1 MLENTAE
8 AASMSYEH
16 KWDSYSKAQ
25 REQVTRTALQQGDV
39 ETLAQLTDHN
49 LLMFGR
55 GGAHTS
61 EHTRRGYRTGVRRY
75 LAYALPL
82 GWERLTQYDT
92 DLTIGY
98 IRRLEREG
106 VSPGTIN
113 SRRSAA
119 RALYRALRWAGV
131 LHADPFADTPRAKDA
146 SERWTKR
153 EAYSREDI
161 DALLEVADEY
171 EHLLILL
178 GSHGGLRMSELV
190 SLTWDQVDL
199 ERRVMTITGK
209 GRKTALVYLS
219 ESLTMM
225 LECVEREHR
234 TGYVL
239 PWRNPKSIRLCL
251 RSLCGLAGVDYSR
264 RQVHGLRHSCAT
276 MLLEQTGDIYI
287 VARHMRHS
295 SVGTTEVYAKLNPKK
310 LTLALSQW

>member
-1 MLENTAE
+1 MKENTAS
-8 AASMSYEH
+8 AASIPCGH
-16 KWDSYSKAQ
+16 NWDAYSKAQ
-25 REQVTRTALQQGDV
+25 REQVVRTALQCGDV
-39 ETLAQLTDHN
+39 TTLVSLTDHN
-49 LLMFGR
+49 LMMFGR

-61 EHTRRGYRTGVRRY
+61 QHTRRNYSTGVRRY
-75 LAYALPL
+75 LNYALPL

-98 IRRLEREG
+98 IRMLEREG

-131 LHADPFADTPRAKDA
+131 LQADPFADTPRAKDA

-161 DALLEVADEY
+161 EAMLEAATED
-171 EHLLILL
+171 EHLLVLL

-190 SLTWDQVDL
+190 SLKWEQVDL

-219 ESLTMM
+219 ESLSMM
-225 LECVEREHR
+225 LECVEAERR

-251 RSLCGLAGVDYSR
+251 RSLCKAAGVDYSK
-264 RQVHGLRHSCAT
+264 RQVHGLRHACAT

-295 SVGTTEVYAKLNPKK
+295 SVGTTEVYAKLNPKR
-310 LTLALSQW
+310 LTAALSRW